1 MPPPP
6 PPPPPIPEPPQL
18 DGIDRIL
25 QNLAQKLDSS
35 LPDWNNLHTPV
46 GKDVQGPLIES
57 VVSIQRQ
64 LGQLESDAASQIH
77 LFSIKFQSTVLQ
89 QIPQLEP
96 VLQKVTVFLAPLV
109 QDPTAQLIVSTLV
122 SYTIVSKLLAMTLPP
137 PPLKPYP
144 SGRYD
149 PVASRAYFDQRL
161 PLVIARSFSILVQ
174 SLQFAAALL
183 QDKMQNKLVQ
193 NEFQRG
199 EQLAVLLSRL
209 GPTFIKVG
217 QSLSIRTDLL
227 SPAYVRGLASLQDQV
242 PAFDTAIAKQ
252 ILEEEW
258 QRPVSDVIV
267 GELTSQPIAAASLG
281 QVYKATLKS
290 TGLDVAIKVQRPN
303 INEQIALDMHLLRE
317 AAPVLKRLFNLNSD
331 TVGTVDAWGTGFVD
345 ELDYIQEARNGAFF
359 SERIRQ
365 TPLRD
370 VVLAPAIVEDFT
382 TGSVLVTE
390 WIDGERLDKSEKGD
404 VTVLCSI
411 AMNTYLTMLLELGL
425 LHCDP
430 HPGNLLR
437 TPDGKLWYVAGLFVV
452 CMHSLRAGLSLTL
465 SFIAVFW
472 IGAW

>member
-1 MPPPP
+1 V
-6 PPPPPIPEPPQL
+6 
-18 DGIDRIL
+18 
-25 QNLAQKLDSS
+25 NYAS
-35 LPDWNNLHTPV
+35 LLGLSAVLSVYVCVFVWGAVTDPV
-46 GKDVQGPLIES
+46 FEGFFFPW
-57 VVSIQRQ
+57 
-64 LGQLESDAASQIH
+64 
-77 LFSIKFQSTVLQ
+77 
-89 QIPQLEP
+89 
-96 VLQKVTVFLAPLV
+96 
-109 QDPTAQLIVSTLV
+109 
-122 SYTIVSKLLAMTLPP
+122 TIVSNSYGTIILL
-137 PPLKPYP
+137 PY
-144 SGRYD
+144 R
-149 PVASRAYFDQRL
+149 
-161 PLVIARSFSILVQ
+161 
-174 SLQFAAALL
+174 
-183 QDKMQNKLVQ
+183 NKLVQ

-252 ILEEEW
+252 ILEVEW